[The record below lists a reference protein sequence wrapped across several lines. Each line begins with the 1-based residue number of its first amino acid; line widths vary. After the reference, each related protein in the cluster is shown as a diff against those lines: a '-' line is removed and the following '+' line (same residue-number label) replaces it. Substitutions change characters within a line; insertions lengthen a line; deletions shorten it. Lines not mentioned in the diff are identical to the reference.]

1 MSKPLIEVK
10 SVNADGVFTRI
21 TLDFDSIFG
30 MSPHQSKVRLEAGPQ
45 IINGTIL
52 MFKNGKEMFVTN
64 AYEELSD
71 QWIKL
76 THPCIPEGSDAAHHV
91 CDHGFA
97 ARTCGICNHGERFG
111 S

>member
-21 TLDFDSIFG
+21 TLDFDAIFG

-45 IINGTIL
+45 VINGAIL

-64 AYEELSD
+64 SYEELSD

-76 THPCIPEGSDAAHHV
+76 THPCVNTSYKCGK
-91 CDHGFA
+91 CGFS
-97 ARTCGICNHGERFG
+97 CVD